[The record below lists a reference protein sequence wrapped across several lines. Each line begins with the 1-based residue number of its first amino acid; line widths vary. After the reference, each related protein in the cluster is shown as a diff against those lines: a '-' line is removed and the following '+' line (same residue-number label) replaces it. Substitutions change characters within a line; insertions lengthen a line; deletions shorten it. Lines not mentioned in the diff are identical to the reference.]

1 MVIGKKV
8 RPSFVSELENRVEH
22 ENLKN
27 LLVAFVSH
35 KWLKNFIMMTKQVDS
50 RGKDQALPSF

>member
-22 ENLKN
+22 EKLKN

-35 KWLKNFIMMTKQVDS
+35 KWLKNLIMMTKQVDS
-50 RGKDQALPSF
+50 RGKE